1 MSKTWT
7 SREAWQGWLVHL
19 ALLLFCAGALPAG
32 AGQAS
37 PVAAASAPV
46 VIRIGIVKQGL
57 PPFLFARG
65 PQPSGYGI
73 DMLREAL
80 GGATTRFTEREYPDI
95 PALIAATCKGEID
108 ILISMAKTDAR
119 KNCLIYS
126 EPYFNGDTVVVGRRA
141 DQVAGTLSPGSTGA
155 RFAVEPGFYMEGVV
169 RARYPRA
176 TLVPA
181 GDVTDGLR
189 AVATGRADFY
199 SALQPVAEYTLARRE
214 FDTLSVVNTYRE
226 PGSEVYFAFPPA
238 STAFRAQ
245 VNAGLARISSER
257 RLALLARW
265 INARLVQQEP
275 AEQFFLAPEERAFL
289 SALPPLRVGFDVG
302 LAPYSYLDESGRP
315 SGIAL
320 DYLGYLGEALG
331 LRFQRVP
338 SASFGK
344 TVEAMHSGGLDLMA
358 VAAPHDSGLR
368 ALPVSRPY
376 AAFPVVIV
384 GRQSAPAIGHLKD
397 IEGLRVVVTAAGGV
411 GDMVRTEVPGARL
424 STAASVHAALDSVAS
439 GNADVYVDDL
449 ASADVELQ
457 RSFAGKLRVI
467 GSGERLLDI
476 GFAVS
481 PALSARLLPL
491 VNRAL
496 SALPDQRR
504 LDIQQRYMAASYVLE
519 PSWRQILERA
529 GLPFA
534 ALLCVVAIL
543 LRSQYL
549 LRREVAGRREVERK
563 VSVQQ
568 RFQSTLID
576 AVPVPL
582 AVMDKQ
588 GRYLAVNAAFA
599 SLLDVKQEDLVGRLQ
614 NEAEVW
620 GAEIS
625 ATLDRAIREALLA
638 GEMRHIAL
646 DFQGT
651 AGHARHFICWL
662 QPFAPNEA
670 DAGGI
675 ICSAVEVSEIR
686 LAELKARKAEAR
698 LIDVTRHLPATVFQM
713 RQAQGEDFAFV
724 WVSGNTQELFGLDA
738 EEIVADT
745 ARVRAC
751 IHPEHAGPLRE
762 AVTRAGEILQ
772 PVNHEVRLLGRGGLQ
787 WARLHAVPR
796 REDDGSTL
804 WNGYWTDTTEEH
816 ARAAALGSARDTAE
830 AASRAK
836 DNFLAMMS
844 HEIRTPMSGVL
855 GLVELLGHTELSR
868 EQAST
873 VGMIED
879 SAGALLQI
887 LDDILD
893 YSKIE
898 AGRIDIEWLPL
909 DLRELCDNALGLL
922 ATRAH
927 DKGLLMRLDVSED
940 VAAVVLGDSV
950 RLRQIF
956 FNLLSNA
963 IKFTERGTVSFAVEV
978 AGERNGAQTIVCR
991 ISDTGVGIAPDQRAR
1006 LFEPFMQADSS
1017 TTRRFGGTGLGL
1029 SICRRLLVLM
1039 HGEITLESEP
1049 GVGTQVE
1056 VRLTLPV
1063 REKAYADRPLA
1074 GRRAAI
1080 RVSDAGVAH
1089 ALAHLLRAAGADADN
1104 GADNSADSGPDSD
1117 PDSGPD
1123 SDPVSGAQPTG
1134 RQARAGFDLLFLD
1147 DGAPLPVQAGAAAPA
1162 VIHITDKPKLAGYR
1176 LTRGDVRLSVNPLTW
1191 RGLKAAS
1198 LAAPGGSAA
1207 RGAERATTG
1216 PAGVPALSREAALAQ
1231 GRLILVAEDH
1241 PTNRILLQRQLK
1253 VLGYASDAVVD
1264 GGQALAALG
1273 ETDYALLITDC
1284 HMPVMNGYELAAQV
1298 RAREAA
1304 RAGEAGKG
1312 RPHLPIVA
1320 ITASTE
1326 AAEMQRC
1333 LDAGM
1338 DECLF
1343 KPAQLHI
1350 LQACLE
1356 RWIRPASL
1364 SGTATQQE

>member
-1 MSKTWT
+1 MRKTWT
-7 SREAWQGWLVHL
+7 SGEAWQWWLVQLVLL
-19 ALLLFCAGALPAG
+19 ACCAVTGAARAAPA
-32 AGQAS
+32 A
-37 PVAAASAPV
+37 PVAPSASVSPAAGPV
-46 VIRIGIVKQGL
+46 PAVIRIGTVRQGL

-65 PQPSGYGI
+65 AQPTGYGV
-73 DMLREAL
+73 DLLRAAL
-80 GGATTRFTEREYPDI
+80 SNPAIALTERAYPDI
-95 PALIAATCKGEID
+95 PALIAATCAGEID

-119 KNCLIYS
+119 TRCLIYS
-126 EPYFNGDTVVVGRRA
+126 APYFEGDTVVVGRTA
-141 DQVAGTLSPGSTGA
+141 DRMAGVLSPGSKGA
-155 RFAVEPGFYMEGVV
+155 RFAVEPGFYMESVV
-169 RARYPRA
+169 RARYPDA

-189 AVATGRADFY
+189 AVAAGKADFY
-199 SALQPVAEYTLARRE
+199 SAVQPVAEYALARRE
-214 FDTLSVVNTYRE
+214 FDALSVVNAYRE
-226 PGSEVYFAFPPA
+226 PGSAVHFAFPPTSA
-238 STAFRAQ
+238 AFRDR
-245 VNAGLARISSER
+245 VDEGLARVPRER
-257 RLALLARW
+257 RIALLAQW
-265 INARLVQQEP
+265 INARLVQQDD
-275 AEQFFLAPEERAFL
+275 ADQFFLTPQESAFL
-289 SALPPLRVGFDVG
+289 NALPPLRVGFDAG
-302 LAPYSYLDESGRP
+302 LPPYSYLDDSGRP

-338 SASFGK
+338 SGNFGK
-344 TVEAMHSGGLDLMA
+344 TVDAMHSGGLDLMA
-358 VAAPHDSGLR
+358 VAAPNDPGLR
-368 ALPVSRPY
+368 QLPVSRPY
-376 AAFPVVIV
+376 AAFPLVIV
-384 GRQSAPAIGHLKD
+384 GRQSAPAVGHLR
-397 IEGLRVVVTAAGGV
+397 ELAGLRVVVTAAGGA
-411 GDMVRTEVPGARL
+411 GGMVKASVPRVLL
-424 STAASVHAALDSVAS
+424 STAPSVHAALQSVAD
-439 GNADVYVDDL
+439 GDADVYVDDL

-491 VNRAL
+491 IDRAL
-496 SALPDQRR
+496 SALQDQRR
-504 LDIQQRYMAASYVLE
+504 LDIQKRYMAASYVLE
-519 PSWRQILERA
+519 PSWRQVLERA
-529 GLPFA
+529 GLPIA
-534 ALLCVVAIL
+534 ALLCIVAIL

-549 LRREVAGRREVERK
+549 LRKEAAGRRAVERK

-576 AVPVPL
+576 AVPLPI
-582 AVMDKQ
+582 AVMDKD
-588 GRYLAVNAAFA
+588 GRYLAVNAAFL
-599 SLLDVKQEDLVGRLQ
+599 SLLDVTRERLVGHLQ
-614 NEAEVW
+614 NEAAVW
-620 GAEIS
+620 GADIG
-625 ATLDRAIREALLA
+625 ATLDQAIHAAMQA
-638 GEMRHIAL
+638 GETHHIAL
-646 DFQGT
+646 DFQ
-651 AGHARHFICWL
+651 AASGHARHFLCWL
-662 QPFAPNEA
+662 QPFAPNDT
-670 DAGGI
+670 DAGGVI
-675 ICSAVEVSEIR
+675 FSAVEVSEIR
-686 LAELKARKAEAR
+686 RAELKARKAEAR
-698 LIDVTRHLPATVFQM
+698 LTDVTRHLPATVFQM
-713 RQAQGEDFAFV
+713 RQTCESGDGHFVFV

-738 EEIVADT
+738 EDMMADS

-751 IHPEHAGPLRE
+751 IHPDDAAPLHA
-762 AVTRAGEILQ
+762 AVTRAGEALQ
-772 PVNHEVRLLGRGGLQ
+772 TVNHEVRLRGRGGFQ

-796 REDDGSTL
+796 REDDGATL

-816 ARAAALGSARDTAE
+816 ERAAALAGARDIAE

-927 DKGLLMRLDVSED
+927 DKGLLMRLDVGEA

-950 RLRQIF
+950 RLRQIL

-963 IKFTERGTVSFAVEV
+963 IKFTERGTVTLAVE
-978 AGERNGAQTIVCR
+978 ADGGHGSTQTVVFR
-991 ISDTGVGIAPDQRAR
+991 ISDTGVGIEPDKQVR

-1039 HGEITLESEP
+1039 HGEITLTSEP

-1056 VRLTLPV
+1056 VRLALPV
-1063 REKAYADRPLA
+1063 RDMAYTVRPLA
-1074 GRRAAI
+1074 GRRAMI
-1080 RVSDAGVAH
+1080 RVGDAQVSRGI
-1089 ALAHLLRAAGADADN
+1089 AHLLRAAGADTVEQPPPAPAD
-1104 GADNSADSGPDSD
+1104 GPASPAD
-1117 PDSGPD
+1117 PDGP
-1123 SDPVSGAQPTG
+1123 
-1134 RQARAGFDLLFLD
+1134 GFDLLFLD
-1147 DGAPLPVQAGAAAPA
+1147 DGMAAGGAAPA
-1162 VIHITDKPKLAGYR
+1162 AIRITDKPKLAGYR
-1176 LTRGDVRLSVNPLTW
+1176 LTRSDVRLSANPLTW
-1191 RGLKAAS
+1191 RALRAAS
-1198 LAAPGGSAA
+1198 LAATGSQAM
-1207 RGAERATTG
+1207 RGAE
-1216 PAGVPALSREAALAQ
+1216 PAAAPAQVPVPARDTALAQ

-1253 VLGYASDAVVD
+1253 VLGYASDAVGD

-1273 ETDYALLITDC
+1273 KTSYALLITDC
-1284 HMPVMNGYELAAQV
+1284 HMPVMNGYELAGRV
-1298 RAREAA
+1298 RAQEAA
-1304 RAGEAGKG
+1304 EAGDDGEG
-1312 RPHLPIVA
+1312 RRHLPIVA

-1326 AAEMQRC
+1326 AEEMQRC

-1350 LQACLE
+1350 LRACLE
-1356 RWIRPASL
+1356 RWIMPARL
-1364 SGTATQQE
+1364 SGAVAEQ